1 MLAWEYGVTA
11 AAALLL
17 WIPFSIWLF
26 TVERPVRA
34 AAHSLVWSF
43 MFLPEGAAF
52 DLPLLP
58 PFSKYTIAA
67 MCALFGLWWKAPKR
81 LKAARIG
88 RGYDW
93 IIFIYMFAQ
102 VGTVITNPDPLH
114 YGTYKTIDL
123 PGFTPYDGL
132 SAAVRVMFSVALP
145 CVLGRALLRSR
156 RDLID
161 LMSILTVGGLVYSL
175 FIFYELRMS
184 PMLHEN
190 IYGFNPREDWSQN
203 LRGGGYRAT
212 VFMGH
217 GLVVGFFIFMS
228 TISAVTLYRAGKR
241 SMFGVPMGWVVLY
254 LFGVLVLCKA
264 VAAILYGI
272 VGFMCLRF
280 FSTKNVMRVLVL
292 LSVVVI
298 SYPIS
303 RMFEWFPVKEILS
316 ASEALGPER
325 VQSLQFRF
333 DNEDLLLA
341 KGSERLWFGWGGFNR
356 ERVYD
361 PESAKDLVIQDGQW
375 IAVFGTQGL
384 IGFCCYFALM
394 VLPVL
399 RAPKQMKRIKRRDD
413 KMLLAGFGYLVSI
426 CAVNML
432 PNMDLPYLQFIFA
445 MGFGALM
452 FEVPREEAL
461 ERSRS
466 LQPEAAATPRSR
478 PRSRSEHVPAP
489 ANPRV

>member
-1 MLAWEYGVTA
+1 MSIYNWDEWGILS

-17 WIPFSIWLF
+17 WVPFSIWLF

-34 AAHSLVWSF
+34 ASHAVVWAF
-43 MFLPEGAAF
+43 MWLPEGAAF

-58 PFSKYTIAA
+58 PFSKYTVGSL
-67 MCALFGLWWKAPKR
+67 CALAGLMWKSPKR
-81 LKAARIG
+81 LRAARVG

-93 IIFIYMFAQ
+93 LIYLYVLAQ
-102 VGTVITNPDPLH
+102 IGTVLTNPDPLH
-114 YGTYKTIDL
+114 YGTYKSIDL
-123 PGFTPYDGL
+123 PGFSPYDGL
-132 SAAVRVMFSVALP
+132 SSAVRVLFTVAMP

-156 RDLID
+156 RDLLD
-161 LMSILTVGGLVYSL
+161 MLSILTVGGLVYSL
-175 FIFYELRMS
+175 PIFYELRMS

-190 IYGFNPREDWSQN
+190 LYGFTPREDWSQN

-217 GLVVGFFIFMS
+217 GLVVGFFLFMS
-228 TISAVTLYRAGKR
+228 MISAVALHRAGKKR
-241 SMFGVPMGWVVLY
+241 LHGMPMGMIVLY
-254 LFGVLVLCKA
+254 LFVVLVFCKA
-264 VAAILYGI
+264 VAAVMYGV
-272 VGFMCLRF
+272 VGYLMLRF
-280 FSTKNVMRVLVL
+280 FSNKATMRTLYVLAVI
-292 LSVVVI
+292 VI
-298 SYPIS
+298 SYPMS
-303 RMFEWFPVKEILS
+303 RMFEVFPVKEILS
-316 ASEALGPER
+316 IAETLGPER

-399 RAPKQMKRIKRRDD
+399 RAPKQMRRVKRRDD
-413 KMLLAGFGYLVSI
+413 QVLLAGFGYMVVI

-432 PNMDLPYLQFIFA
+432 PNMQLPYLQFIFA
-445 MGFGALM
+445 MGLGALM
-452 FEVPREEAL
+452 HELPREEAA
-461 ERSRS
+461 ERSKSRQPGAPRETSRPGSRS
-466 LQPEAAATPRSR
+466 LQTPAT
-478 PRSRSEHVPAP
+478 
-489 ANPRV
+489 

>member
-1 MLAWEYGVTA
+1 MLTWEYGVVS

-17 WIPFSIWLF
+17 WIPFSFWLF
-26 TVERPVRA
+26 TVERPALA
-34 AAHSLVWSF
+34 AAHSVVWSF
-43 MFLPEGAAF
+43 MWLPEGAAF

-58 PFSKYTIAA
+58 PFSKYTIGA
-67 MCALFGLWWKAPKR
+67 MCALGGLWWKSPKR
-81 LKAARIG
+81 LKAARVG

-93 IIFIYMFAQ
+93 IIYAYVLAQ
-102 VGTVITNPDPLH
+102 IGTVLTNPEPLH

-132 SAAVRVMFSVALP
+132 SASVRVLFSVALP

-161 LMSILTVGGLVYSL
+161 LLSVLAAGGLVYSL

-190 IYGFNPREDWSQN
+190 IYGFTPREDWSQN

-217 GLVVGFFIFMS
+217 GLVVGFFMFMS
-228 TISAVTLYRAGKR
+228 AVSAVALQRAGKKK
-241 SMFGVPMGWVVLY
+241 MFGLPMGAVVLY
-254 LFGVLVLCKA
+254 LFAVLVLCKA
-264 VAAILYGI
+264 VAAIIYGVI
-272 VGFMCLRF
+272 GYVFMRF
-280 FSTKNVMRVLVL
+280 FSVKAMMRLMIVLAVI
-292 LSVVVI
+292 VI

-303 RMFEWFPVKEILS
+303 RMFEIFPVKEILS
-316 ASEALGPER
+316 ASEALGPDR

-394 VLPVL
+394 LLPVL
-399 RAPKQMKRIKRRDD
+399 QAPKQMRRIKRRDD
-413 KMLLAGFGYLVSI
+413 KLLLAGFGYLVVI

-432 PNMDLPYLQFIFA
+432 PNMALPQLQFIFA

-452 FEVPREEAL
+452 LEVAREGAV

-466 LQPEAAATPRSR
+466 QRPEPVDGAVRSR
-478 PRSRSEHVPAP
+478 
-489 ANPRV
+489 